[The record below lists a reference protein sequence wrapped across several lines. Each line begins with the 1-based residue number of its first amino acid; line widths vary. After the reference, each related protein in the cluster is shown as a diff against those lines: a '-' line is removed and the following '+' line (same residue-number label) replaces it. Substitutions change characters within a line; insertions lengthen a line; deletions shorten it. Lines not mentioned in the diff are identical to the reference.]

1 MIRFCKPISRILKA
15 IVGQWMWYEKR
26 ENHYDSAT
34 CNVCNNNGHQ
44 IVQCGFLDLSMQLC
58 FKNDGFHN
66 VVLKDEKRGNIQYL
80 HVLWCVVFIYLFPL
94 FYMVYKVI

>member
-1 MIRFCKPISRILKA
+1 MKKD
-15 IVGQWMWYEKR
+15 
-26 ENHYDSAT
+26 DSTT

-66 VVLKDEKRGNIQYL
+66 VVLREEKRGNIQIL
-80 HVLWCVVFIYLFPL
+80 HVFIYLFPF
-94 FYMVYKVI
+94 FYMVCKVI